1 MNDSATKLTKE
12 DKVKLNARRYLA
24 DKIYLAVL
32 GRSQPA
38 KLRQIMKALDV
49 EGVNLRLV
57 RDVMAESDRFE
68 SIDRRWV
75 PSIRF
80 GNEHR
85 PFERVL
91 TDVISSAGTPLK
103 VDVIAQELAQIYG
116 RTAEHYE
123 QTAPRF
129 LNDQD
134 KYFTVDEAY
143 APASWLLMPTS
154 DEEDDV
160 VFDNFLDEEQVV
172 QYTEAC
178 PAAEWKMDAY
188 ADTVVELIKGCAEPV
203 SAKIMALFAWRALG
217 DDYDPIDFYTQV
229 MEDDRILVLSNQKL
243 YPAGAVKDWT
253 KAIGKMAEELA
264 ALPMEEEEE
273 LEGPVAVTETDKEE
287 IIQMI
292 LDKGSASAQELLDAI
307 LEVGPEESA
316 YTGALESLREALKD
330 DERIMTIGE
339 DRWSKI
345 IVFPDEVKEIPAS
358 LMVVPCPPYETPE
371 GDLYDQ
377 EIEEEGFEG
386 DLKSAIFNPLAEDVT
401 DEDPARTIYQAN
413 DDSQR
418 CVLKYHHKVEG
429 TFPLCQINP
438 DFFGTEPEII
448 PIVLIEE
455 SKRKEVFVNN
465 ATRLIYG
472 LKDFYKDITEVSG
485 AVFYIEK
492 TAKPGEFRFR
502 YDNEVDEQLHID
514 TNRSLELLEVKARFE
529 GGEMPV
535 YDVIK
540 DILEQRKQGET
551 FVQLVNEVSIVK
563 RCSRLLIASILSSY
577 HAFHPRGKSDIWQF
591 DSKKESQG
599 FNKTKRKYIKK

>member
-12 DKVKLNARRYLA
+12 DMAKLNAKRYLA
-24 DKIYLAVL
+24 DKVYLALL

-91 TDVISSAGTPLK
+91 TDIISSAGTPLR
-103 VDVIAQELAQIYG
+103 VDVLAQELVQIFG
-116 RTAEHYE
+116 RTAEYYE

-129 LNDQD
+129 LNDKS
-134 KYFTVDEAY
+134 KYFTVDDAY
-143 APASWLLMPTS
+143 APATWLLMPS
-154 DEEDDV
+154 SEEEDDV
-160 VFDNFLDEEQVV
+160 IFDNFLDEEQVAKLS
-172 QYTEAC
+172 EAC
-178 PAAEWKMDAY
+178 QAAEWKTDAY
-188 ADTVVELIKGCAEPV
+188 ADTAVALIKECKEPI
-203 SAKIMALFAWRALG
+203 SFKIMALFAWRALG

-229 MEDDRILVLSNQKL
+229 MNDDRVVVLSNQKL
-243 YPAGAVKDWT
+243 YPSSAVKDWT
-253 KAIGKMAEELA
+253 KVLGKMAEELA
-264 ALPMEEEEE
+264 ALPMEEEED

-287 IIQMI
+287 IISMI
-292 LDKGSASAQELLDAI
+292 LNRGSASAQELLDTV
-307 LEVGPEESA
+307 LEVGPEESVYA
-316 YTGALESLREALKD
+316 GALDSLREALKD
-330 DERIMTIGE
+330 DERIMVIGE

-345 IVFPDEVKEIPAS
+345 IVFPDEVQEIPSS
-358 LMVVPCPPYETPE
+358 LVIAPCPPYETPE

-401 DEDPARTIYQAN
+401 DEDPSRTIYQA
-413 DDSQR
+413 DGDSQR

-429 TFPLCQINP
+429 TFPLCQISP

-448 PIVLIEE
+448 PIVLIDEG
-455 SKRKEVFVNN
+455 KRKDVYVNN

-485 AVFYIEK
+485 AAFYIEK

-502 YDNEVDEQLHID
+502 YDDEADEQLHID
-514 TNRSLELLEVKARFE
+514 TNRSLELLEVKAKFE
-529 GGEMPV
+529 SSEMPI

-551 FVQLVNEVSIVK
+551 FVQLVNEVGIVK